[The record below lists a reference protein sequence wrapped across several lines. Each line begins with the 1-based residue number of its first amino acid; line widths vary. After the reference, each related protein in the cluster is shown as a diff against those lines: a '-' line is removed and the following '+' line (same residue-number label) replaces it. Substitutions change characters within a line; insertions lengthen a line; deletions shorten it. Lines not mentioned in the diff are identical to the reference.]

1 MTRVDLDMKPL
12 AFKYFGLINGTSD
25 IHLDHGVSMIQL
37 LRSTL

>member
-1 MTRVDLDMKPL
+1 MSRVDLEMRPL
-12 AFKYFGLINGTSD
+12 AFEYFGFIDGTSD

>member
-1 MTRVDLDMKPL
+1 MSRVDLDIGPL
-12 AFKYFGLINGTSD
+12 TFEYFGLMDGTSH